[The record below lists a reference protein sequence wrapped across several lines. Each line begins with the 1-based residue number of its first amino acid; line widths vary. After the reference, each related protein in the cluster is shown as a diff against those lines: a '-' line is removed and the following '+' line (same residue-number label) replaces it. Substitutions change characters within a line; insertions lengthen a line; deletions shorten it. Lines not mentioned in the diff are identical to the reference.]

1 MGIFDK
7 LQKRVNEASE
17 ALAKKCEELAKY
29 DYDKKNQELTEKI
42 DKKSNSIFEKSEG
55 SNEYKIHKSRMDI
68 DSKAIDEMQRIPAS
82 DRYCRKIYK
91 ELYRGYPEMPY
102 ISKDREL
109 NSNWVE
115 QAGMFPIHSIIPI
128 EKMTRFDDGLLPGH
142 VYMLYWIGKKKKGRI
157 PSYFEYKYG
166 IDFVK
171 EKQFLQEK
179 NYLNGDELTEKGV
192 EALALH
198 FSVVDEHS
206 PQQTSDRE
214 AKNKFAD
221 TENISVEQM
230 AKGSLFTV
238 GAVYEV
244 SGRSLMIVDKEDYSA
259 IEADI
264 ELLNNEILTKIK
276 GVLDISTPLKV
287 PAELLSYNQDFDGKL
302 GTYFQYEPV
311 TPKGKRA
318 KYPYILY
325 YAIENHFDSNSV
337 YDAFGHIGYLQDG
350 RMGSAWMNF
359 WHNKEGYHIDLALVS
374 NKLTVKKVEKM
385 TDGGKVIIYKK

>member
-7 LQKRVNEASE
+7 LQKKVNEASE
-17 ALAKKCEELAKY
+17 ALVKKSEELASF
-29 DYDKKNQELTEKI
+29 DYEKKNQELTDKI
-42 DKKSNSIFEKSEG
+42 DKKLNSIFEKSERAD
-55 SNEYKIHKSRMDI
+55 EYKGYKNRMDI
-68 DSKAIDEMQRIPAS
+68 DSNVIDEMQRIPAS
-82 DRYCRKIYK
+82 DKYCRKIYK
-91 ELYRGYPEMPY
+91 EFYRGYPEMPY

-109 NSNWVE
+109 NSNWME
-115 QAGMFPIHSIIPI
+115 QAGMFPVQSIIPM

-171 EKQFLQEK
+171 EKQYLQEK
-179 NYLNGDELTEKGV
+179 NYINGDELTEKGV

-206 PQQTSDRE
+206 PQQTSARE

-230 AKGSLFTV
+230 AKESLFAV
-238 GAVYEV
+238 SAVYDI
-244 SGRSLMIVDKEDYSA
+244 SGRALMIVDQEDYPV

-264 ELLNNEILTKIK
+264 ELLNCEILTKIK
-276 GVLDISTPLKV
+276 GVLEISTPLKV
-287 PAELLSYNQDFDGKL
+287 PTELLYYNKAFDERL

-311 TPKGKRA
+311 TAKGKKA

-325 YAIENHFDSNSV
+325 YAIENHFDSNSI

-350 RMGSAWMNF
+350 RMGNAWMNF
-359 WHNKEGYHIDLALVS
+359 WHNKVGYHIDLAIVAGS
-374 NKLTVKKVEKM
+374 LTVKKVEKM
-385 TDGGKVIIYKK
+385 SGGEKFTIYKK

>member
-1 MGIFDK
+1 M
-7 LQKRVNEASE
+7 
-17 ALAKKCEELAKY
+17 
-29 DYDKKNQELTEKI
+29 
-42 DKKSNSIFEKSEG
+42 
-55 SNEYKIHKSRMDI
+55 
-68 DSKAIDEMQRIPAS
+68 
-82 DRYCRKIYK
+82 
-91 ELYRGYPEMPY
+91 
-102 ISKDREL
+102 
-109 NSNWVE
+109 
-115 QAGMFPIHSIIPI
+115 
-128 EKMTRFDDGLLPGH
+128 
-142 VYMLYWIGKKKKGRI
+142 
-157 PSYFEYKYG
+157 
-166 IDFVK
+166 
-171 EKQFLQEK
+171 
-179 NYLNGDELTEKGV
+179 TEKGV

-359 WHNKEGYHIDLALVS
+359 CHNKEGYHIYLAIVS

-385 TDGGKVIIYKK
+385 TDGGKITIYKK